1 MNKPFKNLLQEYYQ
15 KNQLN
20 VPIYSTFPIENK
32 YSYIPMWKSIVT
44 IHDKKEFVGI
54 SGDLY
59 TKTPGN
65 KKDAEN
71 DAAKNAY
78 NHLIKSNKLNIA
90 TNTVPITQKVK
101 SLNDINVANFRE
113 VLLVDSENCD
123 LEIEKINNDIL
134 ILMFVSKNTTKKVV
148 FQLQDKYNN
157 CYVFISES
165 VGRDAADHL
174 LTFYAGKLSIL
185 YGEMQYYVL
194 TKDHYGE
201 FLERFMSKC
210 KFICSIDEINIC

>member
-15 KNQLN
+15 KKQLN
-20 VPIYSTFPIENK
+20 IPIYSTFLIDNNT
-32 YSYIPMWKSIVT
+32 STIPLWKSIVMLCDGT
-44 IHDKKEFVGI
+44 EFVGI

-59 TKTPGN
+59 KKTPGN

-71 DAAKNAY
+71 NAAKNAY
-78 NHLIKSNKLNIA
+78 NYLITSNKL
-90 TNTVPITQKVK
+90 TTITTLSTK
-101 SLNDINVANFRE
+101 SLTDININNFKE

-123 LEIEKINNDIL
+123 LEISKISNDML
-134 ILMFVSKNTTKKVV
+134 VLMFVSKNTTKKVV
-148 FQLQDKYNN
+148 FQLQNKYEN

-174 LTFYAGKLSIL
+174 LTFYAGKLSVLHNEI
-185 YGEMQYYVL
+185 QYYVL

-201 FLERFMSKC
+201 FLEKFMSKC
-210 KFICSIDEINIC
+210 KFICSVVEIKCID